1 MDDQAFCI
9 SDIGK
14 VRKQL
19 YGIDKFLSSLEA
31 AFYSETDD
39 RSIMPV
45 EIFFC
50 DRMIRIVFK
59 TRVNDPVYRAGAPS
73 ETLPLPGHSLNA
85 SPA

>member
-19 YGIDKFLSSLEA
+19 YGIDEFLSSLEA

-45 EIFFC
+45 EIFFA
-50 DRMIRIVFK
+50 
-59 TRVNDPVYRAGAPS
+59 TG
-73 ETLPLPGHSLNA
+73 
-85 SPA
+85 